1 MSRLCSVGL
10 SSQEHLELFG
20 NDTEEETPKR
30 TAAERQAIRLANRI
44 QVRQERRHHQRM
56 KQQAQMAETTGLMLF
71 DAVAVDEV
79 EEVEEL
85 EEEAATKA
93 EKQKFPDMCSKINCD
108 DFAEVSDTKTML
120 DSTREIG
127 NRSTNLR
134 TCQGHGNSDNHGRYP
149 DIPLA
154 LFLQA

>member
-1 MSRLCSVGL
+1 
-10 SSQEHLELFG
+10 
-20 NDTEEETPKR
+20 
-30 TAAERQAIRLANRI
+30 
-44 QVRQERRHHQRM
+44 M

-108 DFAEVSDTKTML
+108 DFAEVSNSKTML
-120 DSTREIG
+120 DLTREK
-127 NRSTNLR
+127 NRQPKYKSADASRTWQLR
-134 TCQGHGNSDNHGRYP
+134 QSRA
-149 DIPLA
+149 IS
-154 LFLQA
+154 